1 MQMDLKEFY
10 QGLSDDTKEKIRMID
25 LKKLFVCGWCIAL
38 LVACG
43 QSYETK
49 QKQTRAER
57 AKQKTAD
64 SLALKVAVMPTL
76 DCMPLFLAK
85 DHRLFDTLGVDVR
98 LRLRKAQMDVD
109 TALIGGSVEGAV
121 SDSVRVA
128 RMQSRGTA
136 LTELGTT
143 NTSWQLVG
151 NRSARLKEV
160 KQLGDKMVAMTRYSA
175 TDVLTDH
182 VLTGVKTTAT
192 VYRVQINDVPLRL
205 QMLLNNEM
213 DALWLP
219 EPQATTARLHGHT
232 VLWDTQKHN
241 LWLGRVVF
249 RDKALNE
256 DRVRKQIDVFKRA
269 YNMACDSLN
278 QRGVA
283 AYGDL
288 VVKYCQTDQK
298 TIDALPKVKF
308 KKLN

>member
-1 MQMDLKEFY
+1 MM
-10 QGLSDDTKEKIRMID
+10 
-25 LKKLFVCGWCIAL
+25 KLRNIFVCGWCIAL
-38 LVACG
+38 VVACG

-49 QKQTRAER
+49 QRMTRAER
-57 AKQKTAD
+57 AKLKTAD
-64 SLALKVAVMPTL
+64 SLALKVGVMPTL
-76 DCMPLFLAK
+76 DCMPLFVAK
-85 DHRLFDTLGVDVR
+85 ERRLFDTLGVDVR
-98 LRLRKAQMDVD
+98 LRMRKAQMDID

-128 RMQSRGTA
+128 RMRSRGTA
-136 LTELGTT
+136 LTEVGTT

-175 TDVLTDH
+175 TDFLTNYVLK
-182 VLTGVKTTAT
+182 GVKTTAT

-219 EPQATTARLHGHT
+219 EPQATTAREHGHT
-232 VLWDTQKHN
+232 VLWDTEKHN

-249 RDKALNE
+249 RDKALG
-256 DRVRKQIDVFKRA
+256 DARVKKQIDVFKQA

-283 AYGDL
+283 AYADL

-298 TIDALPKVKF
+298 TLDALPKVKF
-308 KKLN
+308 RKL

>member
-1 MQMDLKEFY
+1 MM
-10 QGLSDDTKEKIRMID
+10 
-25 LKKLFVCGWCIAL
+25 KLRNIFVCGWCIAL
-38 LVACG
+38 VVACG

-49 QKQTRAER
+49 QRMTRAER
-57 AKQKTAD
+57 AKLKTAD
-64 SLALKVAVMPTL
+64 SLALKVGVMPTL
-76 DCMPLFLAK
+76 DCMPLFVAK
-85 DHRLFDTLGVDVR
+85 ERRLFDTLGVDVR
-98 LRLRKAQMDVD
+98 LRMRKAQMDID

-128 RMQSRGTA
+128 RMRSRGMA
-136 LTELGTT
+136 LTEVGTT

-175 TDVLTDH
+175 TDFLTDY
-182 VLTGVKTTAT
+182 VLKGVKTTAT

-219 EPQATTARLHGHT
+219 EPQATTAREHGHT
-232 VLWDTQKHN
+232 VLWDTEKHN

-249 RDKALNE
+249 RDKALG
-256 DRVRKQIDVFKRA
+256 DARVKKQIDVFKQA

-283 AYGDL
+283 AYADL

-298 TIDALPKVKF
+298 TLDALPKVKF
-308 KKLN
+308 RKL

>member
-1 MQMDLKEFY
+1 MKM
-10 QGLSDDTKEKIRMID
+10 M
-25 LKKLFVCGWCIAL
+25 KLRNIFVCGWCIAL
-38 LVACG
+38 VVACG

-49 QKQTRAER
+49 QRMTRAER
-57 AKQKTAD
+57 AKLKTAD
-64 SLALKVAVMPTL
+64 SLALKVGVMPTL
-76 DCMPLFLAK
+76 DCMPLFVAK
-85 DHRLFDTLGVDVR
+85 ERRLFDTLGVDVR
-98 LRLRKAQMDVD
+98 LRMRKAQMDID

-128 RMQSRGTA
+128 RMRSRGTA
-136 LTELGTT
+136 LTEVGTT

-175 TDVLTDH
+175 TDFLTDY
-182 VLTGVKTTAT
+182 VLKGVKTTAT

-219 EPQATTARLHGHT
+219 EPQATTAREHGHT
-232 VLWDTQKHN
+232 VLWDTEKHN

-249 RDKALNE
+249 RDKALG
-256 DRVRKQIDVFKRA
+256 DARVKKQIDVFKQA

-278 QRGVA
+278 QRGVS
-283 AYGDL
+283 AYADL
-288 VVKYCQTDQK
+288 LIKYCQTDQK
-298 TIDALPKVKF
+298 TLDALPKVKF
-308 KKLN
+308 RKL

>member
-1 MQMDLKEFY
+1 MKM
-10 QGLSDDTKEKIRMID
+10 M
-25 LKKLFVCGWCIAL
+25 KLRNIFVCGWCIAL
-38 LVACG
+38 VVACG

-49 QKQTRAER
+49 QRMTRAER
-57 AKQKTAD
+57 ANLKTAD
-64 SLALKVAVMPTL
+64 SLALKVGVMPTL
-76 DCMPLFLAK
+76 DCMPLFVAK
-85 DHRLFDTLGVDVR
+85 ERRLFDTLGVDVR
-98 LRLRKAQMDVD
+98 LRMRKAQMDID

-128 RMQSRGTA
+128 RMLSRGMA
-136 LTELGTT
+136 LTEVGTT

-175 TDVLTDH
+175 TDFLTDY
-182 VLTGVKTTAT
+182 VLKGVKTTAT

-219 EPQATTARLHGHT
+219 EPQATTAREHGHT
-232 VLWDTQKHN
+232 VLWDTEKHN

-249 RDKALNE
+249 RDKALG
-256 DRVRKQIDVFKRA
+256 DARVKKQIDVFKQA
-269 YNMACDSLN
+269 YNRACDSLN

-283 AYGDL
+283 AYADL
-288 VVKYCQTDQK
+288 LMKYCQTDQK
-298 TIDALPKVKF
+298 TLDALPKVKF
-308 KKLN
+308 RKL

>member
-1 MQMDLKEFY
+1 MKM
-10 QGLSDDTKEKIRMID
+10 M
-25 LKKLFVCGWCIAL
+25 KLRNIFVCGWCIAL
-38 LVACG
+38 VVACG

-49 QKQTRAER
+49 QRMTRAER
-57 AKQKTAD
+57 AKLKTAD
-64 SLALKVAVMPTL
+64 SLALKVGVMPTL
-76 DCMPLFLAK
+76 DCMPLFVAK
-85 DHRLFDTLGVDVR
+85 ERRLFDTLGVDVR
-98 LRLRKAQMDVD
+98 LRIRKAQMDID

-128 RMQSRGTA
+128 RMRSRGTA
-136 LTELGTT
+136 LTEVGTT

-175 TDVLTDH
+175 TDFLTDH

-219 EPQATTARLHGHT
+219 EPQATTAREHGHT
-232 VLWDTQKHN
+232 VLWDTEKHN

-249 RDKALNE
+249 RDKALG
-256 DRVRKQIDVFKRA
+256 DARVKKQIDVFKQA

-278 QRGVA
+278 QRGVS
-283 AYGDL
+283 AYADL

-298 TIDALPKVKF
+298 TLDALPKVKF
-308 KKLN
+308 RKL

>member
-1 MQMDLKEFY
+1 MKM
-10 QGLSDDTKEKIRMID
+10 M
-25 LKKLFVCGWCIAL
+25 KLRNIFVCGWCIAL
-38 LVACG
+38 VVACG

-49 QKQTRAER
+49 QRMTRAER
-57 AKQKTAD
+57 AKLKTAD
-64 SLALKVAVMPTL
+64 SLALKVGVMPTL
-76 DCMPLFLAK
+76 DCMPLFVAK
-85 DHRLFDTLGVDVR
+85 ERRLFDTLGVDVR
-98 LRLRKAQMDVD
+98 LRMRKAQMDID

-128 RMQSRGTA
+128 RMRSRGTA
-136 LTELGTT
+136 LTEVGTT

-175 TDVLTDH
+175 TDFLTDH

-219 EPQATTARLHGHT
+219 EPQATTAREHGHT
-232 VLWDTQKHN
+232 VLWDTEKHN

-249 RDKALNE
+249 RDKALG
-256 DRVRKQIDVFKRA
+256 DVRVKKQIDVFKQA

-278 QRGVA
+278 QRGVS
-283 AYGDL
+283 AYADL
-288 VVKYCQTDQK
+288 LIKYCQTDQK
-298 TIDALPKVKF
+298 TLDALPKVKF
-308 KKLN
+308 RKL

>member
-1 MQMDLKEFY
+1 MKM
-10 QGLSDDTKEKIRMID
+10 M
-25 LKKLFVCGWCIAL
+25 KLRNIFVCGWCIAL
-38 LVACG
+38 VVACG

-49 QKQTRAER
+49 QRMTRAER
-57 AKQKTAD
+57 AKLKTAD
-64 SLALKVAVMPTL
+64 SLALKVGVMPTL
-76 DCMPLFLAK
+76 DCMPLFVAK
-85 DHRLFDTLGVDVR
+85 ERRLFDTLGVDVR
-98 LRLRKAQMDVD
+98 LRMRKAQMDID

-128 RMQSRGTA
+128 RMRSRGTA
-136 LTELGTT
+136 LTEVGTT

-175 TDVLTDH
+175 TDFLTDH

-219 EPQATTARLHGHT
+219 EPQATTAREHGHT
-232 VLWDTQKHN
+232 VLWDTDKHN

-249 RDKALNE
+249 RDKALG
-256 DRVRKQIDVFKRA
+256 DARVKKQIDVFKQA

-278 QRGVA
+278 QRGVS
-283 AYGDL
+283 AYADL
-288 VVKYCQTDQK
+288 LIKYCQTDQK
-298 TIDALPKVKF
+298 TLDALPKVKF
-308 KKLN
+308 RKL

>member
-1 MQMDLKEFY
+1 MM
-10 QGLSDDTKEKIRMID
+10 
-25 LKKLFVCGWCIAL
+25 KLRNIFVCGWCIAL
-38 LVACG
+38 VVACG

-49 QKQTRAER
+49 QRMTRAER
-57 AKQKTAD
+57 AKLKTAD
-64 SLALKVAVMPTL
+64 SLALKVGVMPTL
-76 DCMPLFLAK
+76 DCMPLFVAK
-85 DHRLFDTLGVDVR
+85 ERRLFDTLGVDVR
-98 LRLRKAQMDVD
+98 LRMRKAQMDID

-121 SDSVRVA
+121 SDSGRVA
-128 RMQSRGTA
+128 RMRSRGTA
-136 LTELGTT
+136 LTEVGTT

-175 TDVLTDH
+175 TDFLTDH

-219 EPQATTARLHGHT
+219 EPQATTAREHGHT
-232 VLWDTQKHN
+232 VLWDTEKHN

-249 RDKALNE
+249 RDKALG
-256 DRVRKQIDVFKRA
+256 DARVKKQIDVFKQA

-278 QRGVA
+278 QRGVS
-283 AYGDL
+283 AYADL

-298 TIDALPKVKF
+298 TLDALPKVKF
-308 KKLN
+308 RKL

>member
-1 MQMDLKEFY
+1 MM
-10 QGLSDDTKEKIRMID
+10 
-25 LKKLFVCGWCIAL
+25 KLRNIFVCGWCIAL
-38 LVACG
+38 VVACG

-49 QKQTRAER
+49 QRMTRAER
-57 AKQKTAD
+57 AKLKTAD
-64 SLALKVAVMPTL
+64 SLALKVGVMPTL
-76 DCMPLFLAK
+76 DCMPLFVAK
-85 DHRLFDTLGVDVR
+85 ERRLFDTLGVDVR
-98 LRLRKAQMDVD
+98 LRMRKAQMDID

-128 RMQSRGTA
+128 RMRSRGTA
-136 LTELGTT
+136 LTEVGTT

-175 TDVLTDH
+175 TDFLTDH

-219 EPQATTARLHGHT
+219 EPQATTAREHGHT
-232 VLWDTQKHN
+232 VLWDTEKHN

-249 RDKALNE
+249 RDKALG
-256 DRVRKQIDVFKRA
+256 DSRVKKQIDVFKQA

-283 AYGDL
+283 AYADL

-298 TIDALPKVKF
+298 TLDALPKVKF
-308 KKLN
+308 RKL

>member
-1 MQMDLKEFY
+1 M
-10 QGLSDDTKEKIRMID
+10 
-25 LKKLFVCGWCIAL
+25 KLRNIFVCGWCIAL
-38 LVACG
+38 VVACG

-49 QKQTRAER
+49 QRMTRAER
-57 AKQKTAD
+57 AKLKTAD
-64 SLALKVAVMPTL
+64 SLALKVGVMPTL
-76 DCMPLFLAK
+76 DCMPLFVAK
-85 DHRLFDTLGVDVR
+85 ERRLFDTLGVDVR
-98 LRLRKAQMDVD
+98 LRMRKAQMDID

-128 RMQSRGTA
+128 RMRSRGTA
-136 LTELGTT
+136 LTEVGTT

-175 TDVLTDH
+175 TDFLTDH

-219 EPQATTARLHGHT
+219 EPQATTAREHGHT
-232 VLWDTQKHN
+232 VLWDTEKHN

-249 RDKALNE
+249 RDKALG
-256 DRVRKQIDVFKRA
+256 DARVKKQIDVFKQA

-278 QRGVA
+278 QRGVS
-283 AYGDL
+283 AYADL

-298 TIDALPKVKF
+298 TLDALPKVKF
-308 KKLN
+308 RKL

>member
-1 MQMDLKEFY
+1 MKM
-10 QGLSDDTKEKIRMID
+10 M
-25 LKKLFVCGWCIAL
+25 KLRNIFVCGWCIAL
-38 LVACG
+38 VVACG

-49 QKQTRAER
+49 QRMTRAER
-57 AKQKTAD
+57 AKLKTAD
-64 SLALKVAVMPTL
+64 SLALKVGVMPTL
-76 DCMPLFLAK
+76 DCMPLFVAK
-85 DHRLFDTLGVDVR
+85 ERRLFDTLGVDVR
-98 LRLRKAQMDVD
+98 LRMRKAQMDID

-128 RMQSRGTA
+128 RMRSRGTA
-136 LTELGTT
+136 LTEVGTT

-175 TDVLTDH
+175 TDFLTDH

-219 EPQATTARLHGHT
+219 EPQATTAREHGHT
-232 VLWDTQKHN
+232 VLWDTEKHN

-249 RDKALNE
+249 RDKALG
-256 DRVRKQIDVFKRA
+256 DARVKKQIDVFKQA

-278 QRGVA
+278 QRGVS
-283 AYGDL
+283 AYADL
-288 VVKYCQTDQK
+288 VIKYCQTDQK
-298 TIDALPKVKF
+298 TLDALPKVKF
-308 KKLN
+308 RKL

>member
-1 MQMDLKEFY
+1 MKM
-10 QGLSDDTKEKIRMID
+10 M
-25 LKKLFVCGWCIAL
+25 KLRNIFVCGWCIAL
-38 LVACG
+38 VVACG

-49 QKQTRAER
+49 QRMTRAER
-57 AKQKTAD
+57 AKLKTAD
-64 SLALKVAVMPTL
+64 SLALKVGVMPTL
-76 DCMPLFLAK
+76 DCMPLFVAK
-85 DHRLFDTLGVDVR
+85 ERRLFDTLGVDVS
-98 LRLRKAQMDVD
+98 LRMRKAQMDID

-128 RMQSRGTA
+128 RMRSRGTA
-136 LTELGTT
+136 LTEVGTT

-175 TDVLTDH
+175 TDFLTDH

-219 EPQATTARLHGHT
+219 EPQATTAREHGHT
-232 VLWDTQKHN
+232 VLWDTEKHN

-249 RDKALNE
+249 RDKALG
-256 DRVRKQIDVFKRA
+256 DARVKKQIDVFKQA

-278 QRGVA
+278 QRGVS
-283 AYGDL
+283 AYADL
-288 VVKYCQTDQK
+288 LIKYCQTDQK
-298 TIDALPKVKF
+298 TLDALPKVKF
-308 KKLN
+308 RKL

>member
-1 MQMDLKEFY
+1 MM
-10 QGLSDDTKEKIRMID
+10 
-25 LKKLFVCGWCIAL
+25 KLRNIFVCGWCIAL
-38 LVACG
+38 VVACG

-49 QKQTRAER
+49 QRMTRAER
-57 AKQKTAD
+57 AKLKTAD
-64 SLALKVAVMPTL
+64 SLALKVGVMPTL
-76 DCMPLFLAK
+76 DCMPLFVAK
-85 DHRLFDTLGVDVR
+85 ERRLFDTLGVDVR
-98 LRLRKAQMDVD
+98 LRMRKAQMDID

-128 RMQSRGTA
+128 RMRSRGTA
-136 LTELGTT
+136 LTEVGTT

-175 TDVLTDH
+175 TDFLTDY
-182 VLTGVKTTAT
+182 VLKGVKTTAT

-219 EPQATTARLHGHT
+219 EPQATTAREHGHT
-232 VLWDTQKHN
+232 VLWDTEKHN

-249 RDKALNE
+249 RDKALG
-256 DRVRKQIDVFKRA
+256 DARMKKQIDVFKQA

-283 AYGDL
+283 AYADL

-298 TIDALPKVKF
+298 TLDALPKVKF
-308 KKLN
+308 RKL

>member
-1 MQMDLKEFY
+1 MKM
-10 QGLSDDTKEKIRMID
+10 M
-25 LKKLFVCGWCIAL
+25 KLRNIFVCGWCIAL
-38 LVACG
+38 VVACG

-49 QKQTRAER
+49 QRMTRAER
-57 AKQKTAD
+57 AKLKTAD
-64 SLALKVAVMPTL
+64 SLALKVGVMPTL
-76 DCMPLFLAK
+76 DCMPLFVAK
-85 DHRLFDTLGVDVR
+85 ERRLFDTLGVDVR
-98 LRLRKAQMDVD
+98 LRMRKAQMDID

-128 RMQSRGTA
+128 RMRSRGTA
-136 LTELGTT
+136 LTEVGTT

-175 TDVLTDH
+175 TDFLTDY
-182 VLTGVKTTAT
+182 VLKGVKTTAT

-219 EPQATTARLHGHT
+219 EPQATTAREHGHT
-232 VLWDTQKHN
+232 VLWDTEKHN

-249 RDKALNE
+249 RDKALG
-256 DRVRKQIDVFKRA
+256 DARVKKQIDVFKQA

-283 AYGDL
+283 AYADL

-298 TIDALPKVKF
+298 TLDALPKVKF
-308 KKLN
+308 RKL

>member
-1 MQMDLKEFY
+1 MM
-10 QGLSDDTKEKIRMID
+10 
-25 LKKLFVCGWCIAL
+25 KLRNIFVCGWCIAL
-38 LVACG
+38 VVACG

-49 QKQTRAER
+49 QRMTRAER
-57 AKQKTAD
+57 AKLKTAD
-64 SLALKVAVMPTL
+64 SLALKVGVMPTL
-76 DCMPLFLAK
+76 DCMPLFVAK
-85 DHRLFDTLGVDVR
+85 ERRLFDTLGVDVR
-98 LRLRKAQMDVD
+98 LRMRKAQMDID

-128 RMQSRGTA
+128 RMRSRGTA
-136 LTELGTT
+136 LTEVGTT

-175 TDVLTDH
+175 TDFLTDH

-205 QMLLNNEM
+205 QMLLNNEI

-219 EPQATTARLHGHT
+219 EPQATTAREHGHT
-232 VLWDTQKHN
+232 VLWDTEKHN

-249 RDKALNE
+249 RDKALG
-256 DRVRKQIDVFKRA
+256 DARVKKQIDVFKQA

-278 QRGVA
+278 QRGVS
-283 AYGDL
+283 AYADL
-288 VVKYCQTDQK
+288 LIKYCQTDQK
-298 TIDALPKVKF
+298 TLDALPKVKF
-308 KKLN
+308 RKL

>member
-1 MQMDLKEFY
+1 M
-10 QGLSDDTKEKIRMID
+10 
-25 LKKLFVCGWCIAL
+25 KLRNIFVCGWCIAL
-38 LVACG
+38 VVACG

-49 QKQTRAER
+49 QRMTRAER
-57 AKQKTAD
+57 AKLKTAD
-64 SLALKVAVMPTL
+64 SLALKVGVMPTL
-76 DCMPLFLAK
+76 DCMPLFVAK
-85 DHRLFDTLGVDVR
+85 ERRLFDTLGVDVR
-98 LRLRKAQMDVD
+98 LRMRKAQMDID

-128 RMQSRGTA
+128 RMRSRGMA
-136 LTELGTT
+136 LTEVGTT

-175 TDVLTDH
+175 TDFLTDY
-182 VLTGVKTTAT
+182 VLKGVKTTAT

-219 EPQATTARLHGHT
+219 EPQATTAREHGHT
-232 VLWDTQKHN
+232 VLWDTEKHN

-249 RDKALNE
+249 RDKALG
-256 DRVRKQIDVFKRA
+256 DARMKKQIDVFKQA

-278 QRGVA
+278 QRGVS
-283 AYGDL
+283 AYADL

-298 TIDALPKVKF
+298 TLDALPKVKF
-308 KKLN
+308 RKL

>member
-1 MQMDLKEFY
+1 MM
-10 QGLSDDTKEKIRMID
+10 
-25 LKKLFVCGWCIAL
+25 KLRNIFVCGWCIAL
-38 LVACG
+38 VVACG

-49 QKQTRAER
+49 QRMTRAER
-57 AKQKTAD
+57 AKLKTAD
-64 SLALKVAVMPTL
+64 SLALKVGVMPTL
-76 DCMPLFLAK
+76 DCMPLFVAK
-85 DHRLFDTLGVDVR
+85 ERRLFDTLGVDVR
-98 LRLRKAQMDVD
+98 LRMRKAQMDID

-128 RMQSRGTA
+128 RMRSRGTA
-136 LTELGTT
+136 LTQVGTT

-175 TDVLTDH
+175 TDFLTDH

-219 EPQATTARLHGHT
+219 EPQATTAREHGHT
-232 VLWDTQKHN
+232 VLWDTEKHN

-249 RDKALNE
+249 RDKALG
-256 DRVRKQIDVFKRA
+256 DARVKKQIDVFKQA

-278 QRGVA
+278 QRGVS
-283 AYGDL
+283 AYADL
-288 VVKYCQTDQK
+288 LIKYCQTDQK
-298 TIDALPKVKF
+298 TLDALPKVKF
-308 KKLN
+308 RKL

>member
-1 MQMDLKEFY
+1 MM
-10 QGLSDDTKEKIRMID
+10 
-25 LKKLFVCGWCIAL
+25 KLRNIFVCGWCIAL
-38 LVACG
+38 VVACG

-49 QKQTRAER
+49 QRMTRAER
-57 AKQKTAD
+57 AKLKTAD
-64 SLALKVAVMPTL
+64 SLALKVGVMPTL
-76 DCMPLFLAK
+76 DCMPLFVAK
-85 DHRLFDTLGVDVR
+85 ERRLFDTLGVDVR
-98 LRLRKAQMDVD
+98 LRMRKAQMDID
-109 TALIGGSVEGAV
+109 TALIGGSMEGAV

-128 RMQSRGTA
+128 RMRSRGTA
-136 LTELGTT
+136 LTEVGTT

-175 TDVLTDH
+175 TDFLTDH

-219 EPQATTARLHGHT
+219 EPQATTAREHGHT
-232 VLWDTQKHN
+232 VLWDTEKHN

-249 RDKALNE
+249 RDKALG
-256 DRVRKQIDVFKRA
+256 DARVKKQIDVFKQA

-278 QRGVA
+278 QRGVS
-283 AYGDL
+283 AYADL
-288 VVKYCQTDQK
+288 LIKYCQTDQK
-298 TIDALPKVKF
+298 TLDALPKVKF
-308 KKLN
+308 RKL

>member
-1 MQMDLKEFY
+1 MM
-10 QGLSDDTKEKIRMID
+10 
-25 LKKLFVCGWCIAL
+25 KLRNIFVCGWCIAL
-38 LVACG
+38 VVACG

-49 QKQTRAER
+49 QRMTRAER
-57 AKQKTAD
+57 AKLKTAD
-64 SLALKVAVMPTL
+64 SLALKVGVMPTL
-76 DCMPLFLAK
+76 DCMPLFVAK
-85 DHRLFDTLGVDVR
+85 ERRLFDTLGVDVR
-98 LRLRKAQMDVD
+98 LRMRKAQMDID

-128 RMQSRGTA
+128 RMRSRGTA
-136 LTELGTT
+136 LTEVGTT

-175 TDVLTDH
+175 TDFLTDH

-219 EPQATTARLHGHT
+219 EPQATTAREHGHT
-232 VLWDTQKHN
+232 VLWDTEKHN
-241 LWLGRVVF
+241 LWLGRMVF
-249 RDKALNE
+249 RDKALG
-256 DRVRKQIDVFKRA
+256 DARVKKQIDVFKQA

-278 QRGVA
+278 QRGVS
-283 AYGDL
+283 AYADL
-288 VVKYCQTDQK
+288 LIKYCQTDQK
-298 TIDALPKVKF
+298 TLDALPKVKF
-308 KKLN
+308 RKL

>member
-1 MQMDLKEFY
+1 MM
-10 QGLSDDTKEKIRMID
+10 
-25 LKKLFVCGWCIAL
+25 KLRNIFVCGWCIAL
-38 LVACG
+38 VVACG

-49 QKQTRAER
+49 QRMTRAER
-57 AKQKTAD
+57 AKLKTAD
-64 SLALKVAVMPTL
+64 SLALKVGVMPTL
-76 DCMPLFLAK
+76 DCMPLFVAK
-85 DHRLFDTLGVDVR
+85 ERRLFDTLGVDVR
-98 LRLRKAQMDVD
+98 LRMRKAQMDID

-128 RMQSRGTA
+128 RMRSRGTA
-136 LTELGTT
+136 LTEVGTT

-175 TDVLTDH
+175 TDFLTDH

-219 EPQATTARLHGHT
+219 EPQATTAREHGHT
-232 VLWDTQKHN
+232 VLWDTDKHN

-249 RDKALNE
+249 RDKALG
-256 DRVRKQIDVFKRA
+256 DARVKKQIDVFKQA

-278 QRGVA
+278 QRGVS
-283 AYGDL
+283 AYADL
-288 VVKYCQTDQK
+288 LIKYCQTDQK
-298 TIDALPKVKF
+298 TLDALPKVKF
-308 KKLN
+308 RKL

>member
-1 MQMDLKEFY
+1 MM
-10 QGLSDDTKEKIRMID
+10 
-25 LKKLFVCGWCIAL
+25 KLRNIFVCGWCIAL
-38 LVACG
+38 VVACG

-49 QKQTRAER
+49 QRMTRAER
-57 AKQKTAD
+57 AKLKTAD
-64 SLALKVAVMPTL
+64 SLALKVGVMPTL
-76 DCMPLFLAK
+76 DCMPLFVAK
-85 DHRLFDTLGVDVR
+85 ERRLFDTLGVDVR
-98 LRLRKAQMDVD
+98 LRMRKAQMDID

-128 RMQSRGTA
+128 RMRSRGTA
-136 LTELGTT
+136 LTEVGTT

-175 TDVLTDH
+175 TDFLTDH
-182 VLTGVKTTAT
+182 VLKGVKTIAT

-219 EPQATTARLHGHT
+219 EPQATTAREHGHT
-232 VLWDTQKHN
+232 VLWDTEKHN

-249 RDKALNE
+249 RDKALG
-256 DRVRKQIDVFKRA
+256 DARVKKQIDVFKQA

-278 QRGVA
+278 QRGVS
-283 AYGDL
+283 AYADL

-298 TIDALPKVKF
+298 TLDALPKVKF
-308 KKLN
+308 RKL

>member
-1 MQMDLKEFY
+1 MKM
-10 QGLSDDTKEKIRMID
+10 M
-25 LKKLFVCGWCIAL
+25 KLRNIFVCGWCIAL
-38 LVACG
+38 VVACG

-49 QKQTRAER
+49 QRMTRAER
-57 AKQKTAD
+57 AKLKTAD
-64 SLALKVAVMPTL
+64 SLALKVGVMPTL
-76 DCMPLFLAK
+76 DCMPLFVAK
-85 DHRLFDTLGVDVR
+85 ERRLFDTLGVDVR
-98 LRLRKAQMDVD
+98 LRMRKAQMDID

-128 RMQSRGTA
+128 RMRSRGTA
-136 LTELGTT
+136 LTEVGTT

-175 TDVLTDH
+175 TDFLTDY
-182 VLTGVKTTAT
+182 VLKGVKTTAT

-219 EPQATTARLHGHT
+219 EPQATTAREHGHT
-232 VLWDTQKHN
+232 VLWDTEKHN

-249 RDKALNE
+249 RDKALG
-256 DRVRKQIDVFKRA
+256 DARVKKQIDVFKQA

-278 QRGVA
+278 QRGVS
-283 AYGDL
+283 AYADL

-298 TIDALPKVKF
+298 TLDALPKVKF
-308 KKLN
+308 RKL

>member
-1 MQMDLKEFY
+1 MM
-10 QGLSDDTKEKIRMID
+10 
-25 LKKLFVCGWCIAL
+25 KLRNIFVCGWCIAL
-38 LVACG
+38 VVACG

-49 QKQTRAER
+49 QRMTRAER
-57 AKQKTAD
+57 AKLKTAD
-64 SLALKVAVMPTL
+64 SLALKVGVMPTL
-76 DCMPLFLAK
+76 DCMPLFVAK
-85 DHRLFDTLGVDVR
+85 ERRLFDTLGVDVR
-98 LRLRKAQMDVD
+98 LRMRKAQMDID

-128 RMQSRGTA
+128 RMRSRGTA
-136 LTELGTT
+136 LTEVGTT

-175 TDVLTDH
+175 TDFLTDH

-219 EPQATTARLHGHT
+219 EPQATTAREHGHT
-232 VLWDTQKHN
+232 VLWDTEKHN

-249 RDKALNE
+249 RDKAFG
-256 DRVRKQIDVFKRA
+256 DTRVKKQIDVFKQA

-278 QRGVA
+278 QRGVS
-283 AYGDL
+283 AYADL

-298 TIDALPKVKF
+298 TLDALPKVKF
-308 KKLN
+308 RKL

>member
-1 MQMDLKEFY
+1 M
-10 QGLSDDTKEKIRMID
+10 
-25 LKKLFVCGWCIAL
+25 KLRNIFVCGWCIAL
-38 LVACG
+38 VVACG

-49 QKQTRAER
+49 QRMTRAER
-57 AKQKTAD
+57 AKLKTAD
-64 SLALKVAVMPTL
+64 SLALKVGVMPTL
-76 DCMPLFLAK
+76 DCMPLYLAK
-85 DHRLFDTLGVDVR
+85 ERRLFDTLGVDVR
-98 LRLRKAQMDVD
+98 LRMRKAQMDID

-136 LTELGTT
+136 LTVLGTT

-175 TDVLTDH
+175 TDFLTDY
-182 VLTGVKTTAT
+182 VLKGVKTTAT

-219 EPQATTARLHGHT
+219 EPQATTAREHGHT
-232 VLWDTQKHN
+232 VLWDTEKHN

-249 RDKALNE
+249 RDKALG
-256 DRVRKQIDVFKRA
+256 DARVRKQIDVFKKA

-278 QRGVA
+278 QRGIA
-283 AYGDL
+283 AYADL
-288 VVKYCQTDQK
+288 LMKYCQTDQK
-298 TIDALPKVKF
+298 TLDALPKVKF
-308 KKLN
+308 RKL

>member
-1 MQMDLKEFY
+1 MTIKDRK
-10 QGLSDDTKEKIRMID
+10 TIMIG
-25 LKKLFVCGWCIAL
+25 LKKLFVCGWCVVL

-49 QKQTRAER
+49 QKLSRAER
-57 AKQKTAD
+57 ARLKTAD
-64 SLALKVAVMPTL
+64 SLALKVAVMPTI
-76 DCMPLFLAK
+76 DCLPLFLAD

-98 LRLRKAQMDVD
+98 LRLRKAQMDID

-128 RMQSRGTA
+128 RMQNRGTA
-136 LTELGTT
+136 LVELGTT
-143 NTSWQLVG
+143 NTSWQLIG

-175 TDVLTDH
+175 TDFLTDH

-192 VYRVQINDVPLRL
+192 VYRVQINDVLLRL

-249 RDKALNE
+249 REKAMND

-283 AYGDL
+283 AYSDL
-288 VVKYCQTDQK
+288 VAKYCQADQK
-298 TIDALPKVKF
+298 TLDAMPKMKF

>member
-1 MQMDLKEFY
+1 M
-10 QGLSDDTKEKIRMID
+10 
-25 LKKLFVCGWCIAL
+25 
-38 LVACG
+38 
-43 QSYETK
+43 
-49 QKQTRAER
+49 TRAER
-57 AKQKTAD
+57 AKLKTAD
-64 SLALKVAVMPTL
+64 SLALKVGVMPTL
-76 DCMPLFLAK
+76 DCMPLFVAK
-85 DHRLFDTLGVDVR
+85 ERRLFDTLGVDVR
-98 LRLRKAQMDVD
+98 LRMRKAQMDID

-128 RMQSRGTA
+128 RMRSRGTA
-136 LTELGTT
+136 LTEVGTT

-175 TDVLTDH
+175 TDFLTDH

-219 EPQATTARLHGHT
+219 EPQATTAREHGHT
-232 VLWDTQKHN
+232 VLWDTEKHN

-249 RDKALNE
+249 RDKALG
-256 DRVRKQIDVFKRA
+256 DARVKKQIDVFKQA

-278 QRGVA
+278 QRGVS
-283 AYGDL
+283 AYADL

-298 TIDALPKVKF
+298 TLDALPKVKF
-308 KKLN
+308 RKL

>member
-1 MQMDLKEFY
+1 
-10 QGLSDDTKEKIRMID
+10 MIG
-25 LKKLFVCGWCIAL
+25 LKKLFVCGWCVAL

-49 QKQTRAER
+49 QKLSRAER
-57 AKQKTAD
+57 ARLKTAD
-64 SLALKVAVMPTL
+64 SLALKVAVMPTI
-76 DCMPLFLAK
+76 DCLPLFLAD

-98 LRLRKAQMDVD
+98 LRLRKAQMDID

-136 LTELGTT
+136 LVELGTT
-143 NTSWQLVG
+143 NTSWQLIG

-175 TDVLTDH
+175 TDFLTDH

-192 VYRVQINDVPLRL
+192 VYRVQINDVLLRL

-241 LWLGRVVF
+241 LWLGRVAF
-249 RDKALNE
+249 REKAMND

-283 AYGDL
+283 AYSDL
-288 VVKYCQTDQK
+288 VAKYCHADQK
-298 TIDALPKVKF
+298 TLDAMPKMKF

>member
-1 MQMDLKEFY
+1 MM
-10 QGLSDDTKEKIRMID
+10 
-25 LKKLFVCGWCIAL
+25 KLRNIFVCGWCIAL
-38 LVACG
+38 VVACG

-49 QKQTRAER
+49 QRMTRAER
-57 AKQKTAD
+57 AKLKTAD
-64 SLALKVAVMPTL
+64 SLALKVGVMPTL
-76 DCMPLFLAK
+76 DCMPLFVAK
-85 DHRLFDTLGVDVR
+85 ERRLFDTLGVDVR
-98 LRLRKAQMDVD
+98 LRMRKAQMDID

-128 RMQSRGTA
+128 RMRSRGMA
-136 LTELGTT
+136 LTEVGTT

-175 TDVLTDH
+175 TDFLTDH

-219 EPQATTARLHGHT
+219 EPQATTAREHGHT
-232 VLWDTQKHN
+232 VLWDTEKHN

-249 RDKALNE
+249 RDKALG
-256 DRVRKQIDVFKRA
+256 DARVKKQIDVFKQA

-283 AYGDL
+283 AYADL
-288 VVKYCQTDQK
+288 LMKYCQTDQK
-298 TIDALPKVKF
+298 TLDALPKVKF
-308 KKLN
+308 RKL

>member
-1 MQMDLKEFY
+1 M
-10 QGLSDDTKEKIRMID
+10 
-25 LKKLFVCGWCIAL
+25 KLRNIFVCGWCIAL
-38 LVACG
+38 VVACG

-49 QKQTRAER
+49 QRLTRAER
-57 AKQKTAD
+57 AKLKTAD
-64 SLALKVAVMPTL
+64 SLALKVGVMPTL
-76 DCMPLFLAK
+76 DCMPLYLAK
-85 DHRLFDTLGVDVR
+85 ERRLFDTLGVDVR
-98 LRLRKAQMDVD
+98 LRMRKAQMDID

-121 SDSVRVA
+121 SDSVRVV

-136 LTELGTT
+136 LTVLGTT

-175 TDVLTDH
+175 TDFLTDH
-182 VLTGVKTTAT
+182 VLKGVKTTAT

-219 EPQATTARLHGHT
+219 EPQATTAREHGHT
-232 VLWDTQKHN
+232 VLWDTEKHN

-249 RDKALNE
+249 RDKALG
-256 DRVRKQIDVFKRA
+256 DARVKKQIDVFKQA

-278 QRGVA
+278 QRGVS
-283 AYGDL
+283 AYADL
-288 VVKYCQTDQK
+288 LIKYCQTDQK
-298 TIDALPKVKF
+298 TLDALPKVKF
-308 KKLN
+308 RKL